1 MDGLKRYLR
10 SFARPGSEDAPAPA
24 QACMPIKTLLEVNA
38 EDAALLERVDA
49 LLARIEEG
57 LCEALECAKAAG
69 ELRADVDCPRL
80 ARLIQA
86 QVMGLRAF
94 AERNVRPCQIEALA
108 DDMADMLDV
117 YRVR

>member
-10 SFARPGSEDAPAPA
+10 SFARPGSEDAPA

-57 LCEALECAKAAG
+57 LCRAQCPALP
-69 ELRADVDCPRL
+69 D
-80 ARLIQA
+80 
-86 QVMGLRAF
+86 
-94 AERNVRPCQIEALA
+94 
-108 DDMADMLDV
+108 
-117 YRVR
+117 